1 MPNGKS
7 LMTPTKK
14 SPNLTTVTATPSRA
28 WGREGE
34 TPSGLRTFYVASI
47 CRGGATLGE
56 TIIVMSDHFLQ
67 NSTDHFAVTQK
78 RKKLHCDGCFPSQ
91 IWKEPKSSVEKRRD
105 QIFLVPL
112 QDEGGASW
120 STSTRMRVF
129 PFVPQISEV

>member
-34 TPSGLRTFYVASI
+34 PPSGLRTFYVASI

-56 TIIVMSDHFLQ
+56 MIIVMSDHFLQ

-78 RKKLHCDGCFPSQ
+78 RKSCIAMAASQ
-91 IWKEPKSSVEKRRD
+91 VRFGRNPNPQWKKEGAKFSSCHSKTRE
-105 QIFLVPL
+105 VPA
-112 QDEGGASW
+112 G
-120 STSTRMRVF
+120 
-129 PFVPQISEV
+129 VPAPG